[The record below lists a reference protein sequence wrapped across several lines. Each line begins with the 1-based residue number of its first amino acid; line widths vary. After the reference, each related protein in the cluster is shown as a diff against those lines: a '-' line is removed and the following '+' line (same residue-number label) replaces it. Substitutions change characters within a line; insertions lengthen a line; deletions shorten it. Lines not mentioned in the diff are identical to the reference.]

1 MPKYCFS
8 HSRGR
13 KTPRFLFFY
22 WNSGDVCANLVRI
35 RKNKGNK
42 MAKKQNITESSEAV
56 AKRFVREKKLMMAD
70 YFDILENM
78 DKRQEYSRKLKTNP
92 EFVKIDA
99 EHDMRLIRQKER
111 NEKKEKAIRDFIFIL
126 ILSVFIAGGVGVYNY
141 QNNTVFAESKAQGMD
156 NNSSLIIVI
165 SVFMGIFVGWV
176 FSDRPT
182 KKHWNTKNA
191 SEFYNRLVIRYF
203 DKLRA
208 ENPMISEEGLR
219 TYNPDLSRAIYAL
232 MSANLSKQDM
242 AKLDNLALSVAS
254 ELDGNSFG
262 ENLKDI
268 DEKMAAAVKIV
279 NKALSKRPEL
289 CQIIQNAYMGQIP
302 NTFFLENI
310 KNRGMSR

>member
-1 MPKYCFS
+1 
-8 HSRGR
+8 
-13 KTPRFLFFY
+13 
-22 WNSGDVCANLVRI
+22 VCANLVRV

-42 MAKKQNITESSEAV
+42 MAKKQNITEDPKSV
-56 AKRFVREKKLMMAD
+56 AERFVREKKLMMAD
-70 YFDILENM
+70 YFDVSENM
-78 DKRQEYSRKLKTNP
+78 DKRQEYFRKLKTNP

-99 EHDMRLIRQKER
+99 EHDMRLKRRKER
-111 NEKKEKAIRDFIFIL
+111 NEKKEKAIRDSIFIL
-126 ILSVFIAGGVGVYNY
+126 ILSVFIAGGISVYNY
-141 QNNTVFAESKAQGMD
+141 QTKNYVAESNAQGTE
-156 NNSSLIIVI
+156 NNPSLMIVI
-165 SVFMGIFVGWV
+165 SVVVGVFAAFML
-176 FSDRPT
+176 SEHSH
-182 KKHWNTKNA
+182 KHWQTKNA
-191 SEFYNRLVIRYF
+191 DEFYNRLVIRYF
-203 DKLRA
+203 DKLHA

-279 NKALSKRPEL
+279 NRALSKRPEL
-289 CQIIQNAYMGQIP
+289 RQIIQNAYMGQIP

>member
-1 MPKYCFS
+1 MS
-8 HSRGR
+8 
-13 KTPRFLFFY
+13 
-22 WNSGDVCANLVRI
+22 
-35 RKNKGNK
+35 
-42 MAKKQNITESSEAV
+42 KKQNITESSESV

-70 YFDILENM
+70 YFDVSENM
-78 DKRQEYSRKLKTNP
+78 AKRQEYSKKLKTNP

-99 EHDMRLIRQKER
+99 EHDIRLNRRKER
-111 NEKKEKAIRDFIFIL
+111 NEKKEKIFRDSVFLL
-126 ILSVFIAGGVGVYNY
+126 ILAAFVGGGISVYNY
-141 QNNTVFAESKAQGMD
+141 QNNTVFAESKAHGMD
-156 NNSSLIIVI
+156 NNSSLLIVI
-165 SVFMGIFVGWV
+165 SVFMGLFVDWV
-176 FSDRPT
+176 FSDRLA

-203 DKLRA
+203 DKLHA

-279 NKALSKRPEL
+279 NRALSKRPEL
-289 CQIIQNAYMGQIP
+289 RRIIQNAYIGQIP
-302 NTFFLENI
+302 TTFFLKNL